1 MISIRLHP
9 IPLLAAALL
18 LLTGCSSSKP
28 PTFKVTGVQLREQ
41 NERASEFLFQ
51 IEAANPN
58 GREVPLFEANYTLSI
73 DGREVFRAIRTPET
87 TLRRYGVQRFT
98 LPVVIPAEDMP
109 VSLQIPYNL
118 SGTITYLMPGALAEI
133 LFDREIRRPKAAISD
148 SGTLDLTTALLPH
161 PLTETPDPHT
171 PNALASTPHTPHSHP
186 AKPLA
191 HALSGASAPSTT
203 GGTTGGLDSTP

>member
-73 DGREVFRAIRTPET
+73 EGREVFRAIRTPET
-87 TLRRYGVQRFT
+87 TLRRYGVQRFA

-109 VSLQIPYNL
+109 SSLQIPYNL
-118 SGTITYLMPGALAEI
+118 NGTITYLMPGALAEI
-133 LFDREIRRPKAAISD
+133 LFDREIRRPKATISD
-148 SGTLDLTTALLPH
+148 SGTLDLTTALSPTPPTTPTH
-161 PLTETPDPHT
+161 SPDPDT
-171 PNALASTPHTPHSHP
+171 SNALASTP
-186 AKPLA
+186 L
-191 HALSGASAPSTT
+191 
-203 GGTTGGLDSTP
+203 STPR